1 MSHPVGNSDAV
12 PAAVGPVNSGYGPY
26 GPPPGYPGA
35 PVPPPQQGSL
45 QRPPGRGRLVA
56 AIGAT
61 ALISAVAG
69 GLVGGGLVTAR
80 QSEPVEPRP
89 TATTAAPPA
98 PTADQIHDADV
109 QLCTSFVISNS
120 AMPNPQKTAL
130 EVLPGAN
137 ALKIALAENPD
148 ATPKIRDAVQAL
160 VTAYDSVMANFGNVR
175 TRGYAEPPKYDGDA
189 FDAAFSLAWDACQ
202 LGS

>member
-61 ALISAVAG
+61 AVVSAVAG

-80 QSEPVEPRP
+80 QSDPVEPRP
-89 TATTAAPPA
+89 TATAAPPA
-98 PTADQIHDADV
+98 PTADQVHAADV
-109 QLCTSFVISNS
+109 QLCTSYAISNASMPDPQES
-120 AMPNPQKTAL
+120 ALQI
-130 EVLPGAN
+130 LPGAN
-137 ALKIALAENPD
+137 ALRTALMENPD
-148 ATPKIRDAVQAL
+148 AAPEIRSAMVDVIGTYDAL
-160 VTAYDSVMANFGNVR
+160 MASFGKVR
-175 TRGYAEPPKYDGDA
+175 TRGYAEPPVYSKDRAQASYDR
-189 FDAAFSLAWDACQ
+189 AWDVCQ